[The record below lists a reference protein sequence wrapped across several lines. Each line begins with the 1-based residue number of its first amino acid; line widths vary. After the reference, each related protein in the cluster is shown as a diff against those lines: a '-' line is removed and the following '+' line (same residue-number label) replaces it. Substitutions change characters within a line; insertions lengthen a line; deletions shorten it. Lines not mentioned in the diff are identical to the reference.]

1 MAINYNNSV
10 SNGTGTP
17 AAITGVIANIPAA
30 TSVADGTIYIST
42 DTQEIF
48 SAQAGSWINVSG
60 GGGGSQNLD
69 QVLAVGDTAN
79 QKSLVLN
86 GINNNTQTVRFNGN
100 NYSTQFNN
108 EYFRC
113 NYSFLNRGRVF
124 TFFTSGIE
132 QRFEVINTPAN
143 AGINCRLIYENDD
156 NGKNVFYIQTSQ
168 GIFGEYQRFYID
180 KGNDVSIADV
190 ANADIA
196 EVKHEANLSIPEART
211 RNTVAIA
218 GDTFYT
224 EIRQQGFEFYNT
236 QESAFVSTVLP
247 SYGGSGHTAYFPQ
260 FSGLMANVNEWIRAS
275 GISLSGGN
283 FDCQVYGAYHVKTG
297 SNTNDFDLTNFVN
310 NGTNGQFVTI
320 LAEDTPIRCVN
331 TAGQV
336 YGTANINSKG
346 LFKLM
351 KFGNDIYSSHL

>member
-1 MAINYNNSV
+1 MPAFFQ
-10 SNGTGTP
+10 NGVLNEGNTP
-17 AAITGVIANIPAA
+17 AAKTGTLAARQSAA
-30 TSVADGTIYIST
+30 TVAEGTVYIAY

-48 SAQAGSWINVSG
+48 SAQGGNWVKVSG

-69 QVLAVGDTAN
+69 QVLAVGDSAN
-79 QKSLVLN
+79 SKSLILN
-86 GINNNTQTVRFNGN
+86 GISYSNILRLVGASLDFLINADSLNFSYNTGPRTKGYRF
-100 NYSTQFNN
+100 F
-108 EYFRC
+108 C
-113 NYSFLNRGRVF
+113 DFLNQAFRI
-124 TFFTSGIE
+124 T
-132 QRFEVINTPAN
+132 NLPASN
-143 AGINCRLIYENDD
+143 GVECKLIYENDD
-156 NGKNVFYIQTSQ
+156 NGKNVFYIETSQ
-168 GIFGEYQRFYID
+168 GISGEYKRFYID

-190 ANADIA
+190 ANTDIA
-196 EVKHEANLSIPEART
+196 EVKHEANLSVPEART

-224 EIRQQGFEFYNT
+224 EVRQQGFEFKNT

-247 SYGGSGHTAYFPQ
+247 SYGGSGHLTYFPQ

-275 GISLSGGN
+275 GIILNSVS

-310 NGTNGQFVTI
+310 NGTDGQFVTI
-320 LAEDTPIRCVN
+320 LAQDTPIRCVN